1 MAVACLR
8 LNPFLVAF
16 FRVFIRV
23 ETGIRIRDFVVVVVF
38 TVVFFFSHSGFVRLI
53 YIGGGV
59 RDIKVEIVHLFYLF
73 LLFIFSSFLFIIIFF

>member
-8 LNPFLVAF
+8 LNPFLVAV

-38 TVVFFFSHSGFVRLI
+38 TVVFFFLI
-53 YIGGGV
+53 PG
-59 RDIKVEIVHLFYLF
+59 L
-73 LLFIFSSFLFIIIFF
+73 